1 MRDLVIYAYFDH
13 QFDCPFLMLQEL
25 SLRYFSFYDQDGGK
39 LILILK
45 NFEKIVAFWSVLQ
58 HSLSRKYAFVS

>member
-39 LILILK
+39 FILILK
-45 NFEKIVAFWSVLQ
+45 NFEKIVAS
-58 HSLSRKYAFVS
+58 